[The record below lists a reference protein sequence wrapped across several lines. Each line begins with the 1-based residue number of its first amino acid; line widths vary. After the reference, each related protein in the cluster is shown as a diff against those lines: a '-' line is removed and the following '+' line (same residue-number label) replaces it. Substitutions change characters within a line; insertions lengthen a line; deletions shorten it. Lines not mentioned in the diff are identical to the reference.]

1 MNRLIFIT
9 TLIMI
14 LGAGALFADQ
24 VNPLDDLLSQPEPK
38 TTQQTT
44 AEQDSITNDI
54 IRVNYSKKNA
64 KLAML
69 MSALVPGAGQYY
81 ADKSSITTYIF
92 PVIELAVIG
101 GMIYY
106 NNQGDKKAK
115 EYKKY
120 VNEEIEYTVGGY
132 TYTGPRYNRGFQAV
146 AQDSLMFIHSAD
158 IYDGE
163 FFSLDATNTQH
174 FYEDIG
180 KYDKY
185 IFGWVDWYARYA
197 DASMQLI
204 PAGDLNDQGYFTGD
218 AYPAN
223 FHPYFFF
230 SIMNPQDPRFN
241 SYENK
246 WLGNIPLDGSS
257 ANYEVPESAMRSAY
271 IKMRQDAEDQYKN
284 ADYVSFALALNHIA
298 SAIDAARLT
307 NKVNRLY
314 LSDNN
319 VKLKYYAAV
328 SSGRL
333 TPMLGLNISF

>member
-1 MNRLIFIT
+1 ML
-9 TLIMI
+9 MI
-14 LGAGALFADQ
+14 VLGAGVLCADQ
-24 VNPLDDLLSQPEPK
+24 TNPLDDLLSQPKPK
-38 TTQQTT
+38 PAQQTT
-44 AEQDSITNDI
+44 ADQDSITNDI
-54 IRVNYSKKNA
+54 IRVNYSKKSA
-64 KLAML
+64 HLAML

-81 ADKSSITTYIF
+81 ADKTSITTYIF

-106 NNQGDKKAK
+106 DNQGDKKAK

-120 VNEEIEYTVGGY
+120 VNEEIEYTIGGY

-146 AQDSLMFIHSAD
+146 TEDSLMRVHSAD

-163 FFSLDATNTQH
+163 FFSLDTDNTQH

-197 DASMQLI
+197 DASLELI
-204 PAGDLNDQGYFTGD
+204 PSSDIDADGNYIGDSYPTG
-218 AYPAN
+218 
-223 FHPYFFF
+223 FHPMFFY

-257 ANYEVPESAMRSAY
+257 ANYEVPESPMRNAY
-271 IKMRQDAEDQYKN
+271 IKMRQDAEDRYRSAN
-284 ADYVSFALALNHIA
+284 YISFALALNHIA

-307 NKVNRLY
+307 SKVNRLY

-328 SSGRL
+328 SNGRL
-333 TPMLGLNISF
+333 TPMLGLNITF

>member
-1 MNRLIFIT
+1 MNRLIFIMT
-9 TLIMI
+9 LLIMLSI
-14 LGAGALFADQ
+14 GALFAEQ
-24 VNPLDDLLSQPEPK
+24 SNPLDDLLAKPESKPTK
-38 TTQQTT
+38 QTT
-44 AEQDSITNDI
+44 AQQDSITNDI
-54 IRVNYSKKNA
+54 IRVNYSKKSA
-64 KLAML
+64 HLAML

-81 ADKSSITTYIF
+81 ADKTSITTYIF

-106 NNQGDKKAK
+106 DNQGDKKAK

-120 VNEEIEYTVGGY
+120 VNEEIEYSVGGY

-146 AQDSLMFIHSAD
+146 AEDSLKRVHSAD

-197 DASMQLI
+197 DPSMQLV
-204 PAGDLNDQGYFTGD
+204 PQDNQGNYD
-218 AYPAN
+218 ISPYPEN

-257 ANYEVPESAMRSAY
+257 ANYEVPESAMRNAY
-271 IKMRQDAEDQYKN
+271 IKMRQDAEDKYRS
-284 ADYVSFALALNHIA
+284 AHYISFALALNHIA

-314 LSDNN
+314 LSENN

-328 SSGRL
+328 SNGRL
-333 TPMLGLNISF
+333 TPMLGLNICF